1 MEVLFYHYVSPP
13 SVVLL
18 MGQVLSDHTRHE
30 VGMQI
35 LQNNVETAN

>member
-1 MEVLFYHYVSPP
+1 MEVLFYHHVSPP

-18 MGQVLSDHTRHE
+18 MGQVFFDHTRHE
-30 VGMQI
+30 AVMQI